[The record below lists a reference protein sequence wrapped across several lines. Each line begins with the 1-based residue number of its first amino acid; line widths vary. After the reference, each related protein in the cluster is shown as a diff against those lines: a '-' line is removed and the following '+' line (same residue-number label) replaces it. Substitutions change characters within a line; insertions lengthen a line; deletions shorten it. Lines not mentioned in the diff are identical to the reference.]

1 MALSAKLEQIR
12 AIVEREEETPFT
24 KVLKETSKEQIKW
37 LMKMLMIAHL
47 SMEKLGMLSAEAAL
61 VTLLDEARFENGR
74 EFEREL
80 RELYDLSKYSSVNVL
95 GSVDREILRRFK
107 MSE

>member
-12 AIVEREEETPFT
+12 EIVEREEETPFT
-24 KVLKETSKEQIKW
+24 KVLKETSGEQIKW
-37 LMKMLMIAHL
+37 LMKMLMIGHL
-47 SMEKLGMLSAEAAL
+47 SMEKLGILSEEAAL
-61 VTLLDEARFENGR
+61 FTLLDEARWKNGG

-80 RELYDLSKYSSVNVL
+80 SILYDLSKYSSANVL

-107 MSE
+107 LSN